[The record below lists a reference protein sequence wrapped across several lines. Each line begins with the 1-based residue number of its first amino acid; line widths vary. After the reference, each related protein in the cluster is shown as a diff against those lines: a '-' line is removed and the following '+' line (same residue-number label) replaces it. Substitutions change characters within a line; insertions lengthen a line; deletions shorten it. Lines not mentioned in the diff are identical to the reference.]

1 MNSNNANKQ
10 YPNIFKIPP
19 NPLHEET
26 TTGEISTSKSKIE
39 TESIPMNSNNAN
51 KPRDLKR
58 NPDSEE
64 DNEEDNEGKSNNNN
78 TTQERYIDDQQKRN
92 YYAFKYGA
100 DYGDTEKVTL
110 TPELEKRYYEPMI
123 KVTGMDWRNKDKSGK
138 LVPDIDTDMEGVPTL
153 SSDPVDMTC
162 VPALS
167 SEQIPNIFSGSNNIE
182 QSESEH
188 LQQYDPNKDISLS
201 PELMDKLLSES
212 SGSFGVNFIKVNEEE
227 TN

>member
-1 MNSNNANKQ
+1 MNSD
-10 YPNIFKIPP
+10 
-19 NPLHEET
+19 
-26 TTGEISTSKSKIE
+26 
-39 TESIPMNSNNAN
+39 NAN
-51 KPRDLKR
+51 KPWDLKR
-58 NPDSEE
+58 NPD
-64 DNEEDNEGKSNNNN
+64 NEEHSEKYNKGKSNNNN
-78 TTQERYIDDQQKRN
+78 TTQERYITNVDKEQKRN

-110 TPELEKRYYEPMI
+110 TPELEKKYYELMI
-123 KVTGMDWRNKDKSGK
+123 KVTGMDWRNKDKSGN
-138 LVPDIDTDMEGVPTL
+138 LVPDIDTPTVGVPTL

-167 SEQIPNIFSGSNNIE
+167 SEPIPNIFSGSHNIE

-188 LQQYDPNKDISLS
+188 LQQYNPDKDISLS
-201 PELMDKLLSES
+201 PEGMDKLLSES

>member
-10 YPNIFKIPP
+10 
-19 NPLHEET
+19 
-26 TTGEISTSKSKIE
+26 
-39 TESIPMNSNNAN
+39 
-51 KPRDLKR
+51 RDLKR
-58 NPDSEE
+58 NPD
-64 DNEEDNEGKSNNNN
+64 NEEHSKKYNKGKSNNNN
-78 TTQERYIDDQQKRN
+78 TTQERYINNVDDQQKRN

-110 TPELEKRYYEPMI
+110 TPELEKRYYELMI
-123 KVTGMDWRNKDKSGK
+123 KVTGMDWRNKKDESGN
-138 LVPDIDTDMEGVPTL
+138 LVPRIDTDMEGVPTL

>member
-1 MNSNNANKQ
+1 MNSDNAN
-10 YPNIFKIPP
+10 N
-19 NPLHEET
+19 
-26 TTGEISTSKSKIE
+26 
-39 TESIPMNSNNAN
+39 
-51 KPRDLKR
+51 PRDLKR
-58 NPDSEE
+58 NPY
-64 DNEEDNEGKSNNNN
+64 NEEHSKKYNKGKSNNNN
-78 TTQERYIDDQQKRN
+78 TTQERYINNVDDQQKRN

-110 TPELEKRYYEPMI
+110 TPELEKRYYELMI

-138 LVPDIDTDMEGVPTL
+138 LVPDIDTPTVGVPTL

-167 SEQIPNIFSGSNNIE
+167 SEQIPNIFSGPYNWNNIE